1 MKLKLFICMTL
12 AFSIQSIDA
21 HGGGLDSSGCHHDR
35 KRGGYHCHRGLNTPP
50 PSTSSKAYSPN
61 LITPS
66 SKTTCK
72 VTIGGDVKQCPCRPQ
87 PPRLAVC
94 WYIPPAHAKRS
105 TTTLTGWTGR
115 MRMMWPGGVSQSPW
129 LTATCVERFC

>member
-1 MKLKLFICMTL
+1 MKLKLFICMGL
-12 AFSIQSIDA
+12 VFSIQSVDA

-66 SKTTCK
+66 LKTTCK
-72 VTIGGDVKQCPCRPQ
+72 VTIGSEYYEFDPKNTTGINLQFSDKSGKVKINC
-87 PPRLAVC
+87 
-94 WYIPPAHAKRS
+94 
-105 TTTLTGWTGR
+105 
-115 MRMMWPGGVSQSPW
+115 
-129 LTATCVERFC
+129 E